1 MSKLVH
7 EQETYLIRGAAF
19 EVFNEMG
26 SGFGEGV
33 YQECLE
39 LAFAERAVEFEAQ
52 PRVPVFFK
60 QRKLRKRYVPDFI
73 CFGSIIVEIK
83 AIDQLTGHDTAQM
96 LSYLKA
102 TGFKLGLLIN
112 FGNKRGIEIQR
123 VLL

>member
-102 TGFKLGLLIN
+102 TGFKLGLLTN